1 MHRHGDGLLIL
12 ACLVVGLVA
21 LSIHSHTGYIP
32 AGWGGTCARSVSMTY
47 AAHMAEL
54 EFRRIAAAA
63 GRIVSIR

>member
-1 MHRHGDGLLIL
+1 MHKHGDGWLIL

-21 LSIHSHTGYIP
+21 LTIHNHTGYMP

-47 AAHMAEL
+47 AVHMAEL